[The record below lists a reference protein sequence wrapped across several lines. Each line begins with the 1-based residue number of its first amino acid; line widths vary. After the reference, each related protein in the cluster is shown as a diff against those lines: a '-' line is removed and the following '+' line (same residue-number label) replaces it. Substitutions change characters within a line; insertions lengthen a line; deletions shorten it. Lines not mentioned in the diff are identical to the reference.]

1 MSFRCWYSQ
10 SSQVSWA
17 SSWQPAM
24 LRSAEVLVIQG
35 SVQDEILDSYRVTGG
50 PFSGGS
56 LLRKETPLL
65 YLSPVMIHNL
75 VLLVLF
81 LILLLWKSYQYCFTI
96 ATLGFLPRPGSLA
109 PFCILGLYFFNHCS
123 RLRFFSGRSQEYS
136 SLGFSPVSKM

>member
-1 MSFRCWYSQ
+1 MFLVVGTQ
-10 SSQVSWA
+10 SSQVNWA

-24 LRSAEVLVIQG
+24 LRSAEVLVTQG

-56 LLRKETPLL
+56 LPREEPPLL
-65 YLSPVMIHNL
+65 YFSPVMIHNL

-109 PFCILGLYFFNHCS
+109 PFCVLGLYFFDHCS
-123 RLRFFSGRSQEYS
+123 RLRFFSGRSREYS